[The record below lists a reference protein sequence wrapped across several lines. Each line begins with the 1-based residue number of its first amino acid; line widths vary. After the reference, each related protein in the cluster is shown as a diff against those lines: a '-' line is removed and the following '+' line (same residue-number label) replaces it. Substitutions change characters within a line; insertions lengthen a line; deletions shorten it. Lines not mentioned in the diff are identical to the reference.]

1 MDLPKEFEINC
12 TVLHL
17 IHVIRLRDLR
27 GDKDHIRAHENKG
40 KDFPCGV
47 AVSPSNFFFFF
58 FALTSMSSRDF
69 PFFVRDDQRFVEI
82 VFSKG

>member
-12 TVLHL
+12 NVLHL
-17 IHVIRLRDLR
+17 FHVIRLRDLS

-47 AVSPSNFFFFF
+47 AVSPSNFILFFFC
-58 FALTSMSSRDF
+58 SHKY
-69 PFFVRDDQRFVEI
+69 
-82 VFSKG
+82 VFKGFSLFCKR

>member
-12 TVLHL
+12 NVLHL
-17 IHVIRLRDLR
+17 FHVIRLRDLS
-27 GDKDHIRAHENKG
+27 GDKDHIRGHENKV
-40 KDFPCGV
+40 KDFQCGV
-47 AVSPSNFFFFF
+47 AVSPSNFILFFF

-82 VFSKG
+82 YF

>member
-1 MDLPKEFEINC
+1 MDLPKEFEINF

-17 IHVIRLRDLR
+17 FHVIRLRDLR

-47 AVSPSNFFFFF
+47 AVSPSNFTFFFF
-58 FALTSMSSRDF
+58 FCSHKH
-69 PFFVRDDQRFVEI
+69 
-82 VFSKG
+82 VFKGFSLFCKR

>member
-17 IHVIRLRDLR
+17 FHVIRLRDLN
-27 GDKDHIRAHENKG
+27 GDKYHIRAHENKG

-47 AVSPSNFFFFF
+47 AVSPSNFISFFFF
-58 FALTSMSSRDF
+58 LLSQACLQGIF
-69 PFFVRDDQRFVEI
+69 PFL
-82 VFSKG
+82 